1 MRLNLGSSQ
10 NTSTAALLLP
20 LLAGACYGAYFVF
33 SKPLGRTHA
42 PEHIM
47 LLLCAGSGLLLLPV
61 HFCTPPLWLLQPQ
74 GMGMALY
81 LGVVTAALAF
91 SLTLAGLRRT
101 PTAMAATLALVEPL
115 GAACWGIFL
124 LHEPVGGQELAG
136 MGLLF
141 GGVALLALGK
151 KTENTPPTEE
161 HASSR
166 PLSGEGAPPSTDRQA
181 RSRRLSAA
189 DDSSQGSGKDVLRV
203 LPGPCFLPASV
214 PAAWLRNT
222 NGPPLSGRPVSLSAR
237 HSGPTDAKSP

>member
-1 MRLNLGSSQ
+1 MWNLLRDLGTRLLRDLTGSSRERQELLAAQIRLNERETENAPSSVLRLWRSFLGWVL
-10 NTSTAALLLP
+10 ALLFCWEVPVRLLLLP

-166 PLSGEGAPPSTDRQA
+166 PLSGEGAPQ
-181 RSRRLSAA
+181 
-189 DDSSQGSGKDVLRV
+189 
-203 LPGPCFLPASV
+203 
-214 PAAWLRNT
+214 
-222 NGPPLSGRPVSLSAR
+222 
-237 HSGPTDAKSP
+237 H

>member
-1 MRLNLGSSQ
+1 MWNLLRDLGTRLLRDLTGGSRERQELLAAQIRLNERETENAPSSVLRLWRSFLGWVL
-10 NTSTAALLLP
+10 ALLFCWEVPVRLLLLP

-61 HFCTPPLWLLQPQ
+61 HFCTPPLWLLHPQ

-166 PLSGEGAPPSTDRQA
+166 PLSGEGAPQ
-181 RSRRLSAA
+181 
-189 DDSSQGSGKDVLRV
+189 
-203 LPGPCFLPASV
+203 
-214 PAAWLRNT
+214 
-222 NGPPLSGRPVSLSAR
+222 
-237 HSGPTDAKSP
+237 H